1 MRYGARRGSLLPYV
15 TVATAAALVA
25 LVMNRRWTHPADAAE
40 DRPRGAP
47 RGEAG
52 GQGSRPRL
60 AAISPKAA
68 AEAGE
73 ASDYVRPAGPEAMRD
88 PPRRGW
94 DKLDEASDES
104 FPASDPPGNY

>member
-25 LVMNRRWTHPADAAE
+25 LMMNRRWTQPADGSEGGAENAA
-40 DRPRGAP
+40 
-47 RGEAG
+47 
-52 GQGSRPRL
+52 GQGGGARL

-73 ASDYVRPAGPEAMRD
+73 TPDYVRPAGPEAMRD